1 MRYALILL
9 LFVGLASLAEAAT
22 LISRQ
27 ERADGVHVVY
37 LAEGD
42 QQPVVQVEAGTITGY
57 TAVQDGTAWRATVSA
72 TLERCSGVLRIDGR
86 AVVRQRCVYL
96 PGVVR

>member
-9 LFVGLASLAEAAT
+9 LFVGLGSLAEAAT

-27 ERADGVHVVY
+27 ERADGLHVVY
-37 LAEGD
+37 LAEGPA
-42 QQPVVQVEAGTITGY
+42 QPVVSVEAGTITGY
-57 TAVQDGTAWRATVSA
+57 TAIQDGAHWRATVSA
-72 TLERCSGVLRIDGR
+72 TLDPCRGVLRIDGA
-86 AVVRQRCVYL
+86 AVTQQRCVWL